1 MSKINPHFVTILV
14 STTKRAAA
22 VTLNVICNQNITWL
36 SRIYSL
42 AGDISNS
49 KWFT

>member
-22 VTLNVICNQNITWL
+22 VTLNVIATKTL
-36 SRIYSL
+36 H
-42 AGDISNS
+42 A
-49 KWFT
+49 